1 MTTRIS
7 REIFLYGEI
16 TVHRRGVGISA
27 PLCHWRRKEKFVR
40 ERRERRGQEG
50 RLKDG
55 VRDLERRQ
63 RRGKLE
69 RRKSLRIWK
78 ETVDRISSVYEDYFL

>member
-27 PLCHWRRKEKFVR
+27 PLCHWRRKEKLGR
-40 ERRERRGQEG
+40 ERGKRRGQEG
-50 RLKDG
+50 RLENGETTAKRKVG
-55 VRDLERRQ
+55 AEKITLNMERDC
-63 RRGKLE
+63 
-69 RRKSLRIWK
+69 
-78 ETVDRISSVYEDYFL
+78 